1 MSDGGQK
8 NKKGLIHRSL
18 ASLSGPLRFL
28 TRWCRS
34 TWSWSFWRDWPAG
47 VKCIAVIWMLLP
59 PPLLWEFL
67 KIGDYV
73 E

>member
-1 MSDGGQK
+1 MSDGEHE
-8 NKKGLIHRSL
+8 NEKGLIHQSL
-18 ASLSGPLRFL
+18 AILSWPLRLL

-59 PPLLWEFL
+59 FPHH
-67 KIGDYV
+67 
-73 E
+73 